1 MAFGVWGAVTG
12 VANGIGPGLRGLT
25 TGVSCRGIFLANLP
39 VGVAALLVT
48 QRQVDESKGPHASRP
63 DWAGFVTLTAGLVSL
78 VYGLIRAGEVSWSDT

>member
-48 QRQVDESKGPHASRP
+48 H
-63 DWAGFVTLTAGLVSL
+63 
-78 VYGLIRAGEVSWSDT
+78 